1 MKDYISLF
9 DTCIYRFESRYNVM
23 EEKDLGI
30 TGDISS
36 MLTPENSV
44 SAMNCFQGCPYTN
57 TAFRFDVITDGE
69 KVRAASWKWLPNA
82 MYRVGETEGFTVQ
95 TVTAVI
101 PGMRTVVQ
109 KITYTSKRDQD
120 QTVPI
125 HVAYRG
131 CTRYEA
137 DWTFSIPEGRKGEL
151 SGYAAEGRILSHT
164 AKTASWRLTSS

>member
-36 MLTPENSV
+36 MLTPEHSV

-82 MYRVGETEGFTVQ
+82 MYRVGEAEGFTVQ

-109 KITYTSKRDQD
+109 KITYEDKLGRD

-125 HVAYRG
+125 QVAYRG
-131 CTRYEA
+131 CARYEA
-137 DWTFSIPEGRKGEL
+137 NWTFSIPEARKALESTL
-151 SGYAAEGRILSHT
+151 
-164 AKTASWRLTSS
+164 